1 MYHLILALE
10 IRAFVSNGLNV
21 LYLNSR
27 SLKAFVSVG
36 DDSAASKVCKITLLQ
51 QLVQRGDYD
60 AVCVCETWL
69 NNSVMDCELLSGYS
83 IYRREKEGRVGGGVS
98 VAIKTGLQVFRRL
111 DLEKENIKLIVNEIK
126 TANCN
131 PVIFF
136 IVFVVVGFQLC
147 TSLQLSRESCSLK
160 IKS

>member
-1 MYHLILALE
+1 MYHLILALV

-83 IYRREKEGRVGGGVS
+83 IYRREKGGRVGGGVS

-136 IVFVVVGFQLC
+136 FTLFIVRPFLHQRFY
-147 TSLQLSRESCSLK
+147 TN
-160 IKS
+160 